1 MKISTKIFLATV
13 GRKQLQA
20 YEPEIGQTIYCKFTG
35 TQLNLTVYEVYK
47 CCKCNIPNISLIQL
61 ANTKR
66 QYTSQRIEII
76 SRGLQISINRSMT
89 LSAISKH
96 LRDMHA
102 NLATALGN
110 SKERAS
116 MTAFSP
122 QHTIQY
128 QIQMQI
134 LMNMRQMTTL
144 VLHLD
149 RYGSIEGTFT

>member
-1 MKISTKIFLATV
+1 M
-13 GRKQLQA
+13 
-20 YEPEIGQTIYCKFTG
+20 
-35 TQLNLTVYEVYK
+35 
-47 CCKCNIPNISLIQL
+47 
-61 ANTKR
+61 
-66 QYTSQRIEII
+66 

-96 LRDMHA
+96 LRDTHA

-122 QHTIQY
+122 QQTIQN

-134 LMNMRQMTTL
+134 LMNMRYQMTRL
-144 VLHLD
+144 MLHLD
-149 RYGSIEGTFT
+149 RYGSIEGTLT

>member
-1 MKISTKIFLATV
+1 MSL
-13 GRKQLQA
+13 RYNRL
-20 YEPEIGQTIYCKFTG
+20 IYCKLQG
-35 TQLNLTVYEVYK
+35 TQLNLMVKKRELTLLLRKDSVIFHLLLYAVF
-47 CCKCNIPNISLIQL
+47 KCNIPNISLIQL

-66 QYTSQRIEII
+66 QYTSQRIEIM

-96 LRDMHA
+96 LRDTHA

-122 QHTIQY
+122 QQTIQN

-134 LMNMRQMTTL
+134 LMNMRYQMTRL
-144 VLHLD
+144 MLHLD
-149 RYGSIEGTFT
+149 RYGSIEGTLT